1 LGILKMSLKSFGQAA
16 LALVFCFA
24 AVLPAVAESVWVSD
38 EFEVLLRTGP
48 STEHA
53 IRLTMTSGTELEV
66 LESDAESGYTRVR
79 TLAGTEGWVLTRYL
93 MPEAPAR
100 QQLERLTSQLTNA
113 NTRGTTLG
121 SQLETIRTQYD
132 EATRT
137 IANLER
143 SSAAL
148 QAELE
153 EIKSTSANAIS
164 IDRQNKDL
172 RQQLTDAEIKVSILQ
187 QENEELAGQKTRNW
201 FLAGALVLFAGIILG
216 IWLPRIRWQRRSRY
230 ERF

>member
-1 LGILKMSLKSFGQAA
+1 MSIRSFGQAV

-38 EFEVLLRTGP
+38 QFEVLLRTGP

-113 NTRGTTLG
+113 NTRGSTMS
-121 SQLETIRTQYD
+121 SQLDTIRTQYD

-143 SSAAL
+143 NNAAL

-187 QENEELAGQKTRNW
+187 QENQELASQKTRNW
-201 FLAGALVLFAGIILG
+201 FLAGALVLLAGIILG

>member
-1 LGILKMSLKSFGQAA
+1 MSIRPIGQAVFV
-16 LALVFCFA
+16 LVLCFVA
-24 AVLPAVAESVWVSD
+24 AVPAAAQTVWVSD
-38 EFEVLLRTGP
+38 QFEVLLRTGP
-48 STEHA
+48 TTEHA
-53 IRLTMTSGTELEV
+53 IRLTMSSGTELEV
-66 LESDAESGYTRVR
+66 LERDDDSGYTRVR
-79 TLAGTEGWVLTRYL
+79 TQAGTEGWVLTRYL

-113 NTRGTTLG
+113 NARGSSMG
-121 SQLETIRTQYD
+121 SQLDTIRTQYE
-132 EATRT
+132 EATQT
-137 IANLER
+137 ISRLER
-143 SSAAL
+143 SNAAL

-153 EIKSTSANAIS
+153 EIKSTAANAIS

-187 QENEELAGQKTRNW
+187 QENEELSGQKTRNW
-201 FLAGALVLFAGIILG
+201 FLAGALVLFVGIVLG

>member
-1 LGILKMSLKSFGQAA
+1 MSIRPIRQAA

-24 AVLPAVAESVWVSD
+24 AVLPATAQSVWVSD
-38 EFEVLLRTGP
+38 QFEVLLRTGP

-53 IRLTMTSGTELEV
+53 IRLTMASGTELEV
-66 LESDAESGYTRVR
+66 LERDAESGYTRVR
-79 TLAGTEGWVLTRYL
+79 TQAGTEGWVLTRYL
-93 MPEAPAR
+93 MAEAPAR

-113 NTRGTTLG
+113 NSRGSSLG
-121 SQLETIRTQYD
+121 SQLDTIRTQYED
-132 EATRT
+132 ATQT
-137 IANLER
+137 IAGLER
-143 SSAAL
+143 SNAAL

-153 EIKSTSANAIS
+153 EIKSTAANAIS

-187 QENEELAGQKTRNW
+187 QENEELTGQKTRNW
-201 FLAGALVLFAGIILG
+201 FLAGALVLLVGIILG

>member
-1 LGILKMSLKSFGQAA
+1 MSIRSIGQATFV
-16 LALVFCFA
+16 LAVCFA
-24 AVLPAVAESVWVSD
+24 AAVPAAAESVWVSD
-38 EFEVLLRTGP
+38 QFEVLLRTGP
-48 STEHA
+48 TTDHA
-53 IRLTMTSGTELEV
+53 IRLTMGSGTELEV
-66 LESDAESGYTRVR
+66 LERDSESGYTRVR
-79 TLAGTEGWVLTRYL
+79 TQAGTEGWVLSRYL

-113 NTRGTTLG
+113 NARGSSLG
-121 SQLETIRTQYD
+121 SQLDAIRAQYE
-132 EATRT
+132 EATQT
-137 IANLER
+137 IASLER

-148 QAELE
+148 QAELA

-187 QENEELAGQKTRNW
+187 QENEELSGQKTRNW
-201 FLAGALVLFAGIILG
+201 FLAGALVLLVGIILG

>member
-1 LGILKMSLKSFGQAA
+1 M
-16 LALVFCFA
+16 ALVFCFA

-38 EFEVLLRTGP
+38 QFEVLLRTGP

-113 NTRGTTLG
+113 NTRGSTMS
-121 SQLETIRTQYD
+121 SQLDTIRTQYD

-143 SSAAL
+143 NNAAL

-187 QENEELAGQKTRNW
+187 QENQELASQKTRNW
-201 FLAGALVLFAGIILG
+201 FLAGALVLLAGIILG